1 MCAVDSD
8 SAEVFD
14 KYQGVGG
21 LGVAD
26 QNGRTDMRKYLAA
39 AAALGLFAAPA
50 MAEDVTVAVTAIV
63 EHPALDA
70 ARDGIRDGLADA
82 GYKVG
87 ENLTFVYETAQ
98 GNPATAAQIARK
110 FVGDNPT
117 VIVPISTPSAQ
128 AVVAATK
135 DIPVV
140 FTAVTDPVGA
150 ELVADAAMPGGNV
163 TGVSDLSPLADHLA
177 LIKEVTPD
185 AKKIGVIYNPGEAN
199 SVSLITKLKELAS
212 GAGYEV
218 VEASA
223 TKTSEVQQAA
233 RSLVGKVDVMYIPT
247 DNTVVSALEAAVQ
260 VAEQNSI
267 PVYAG
272 DTDSVPRGA
281 IAAIGFNY
289 YDIGL
294 QTADIVIKVLKG
306 EKPGSIPV
314 MQAQGTNLVVN
325 PGAAKKMGATI
336 PEAVIKRAN
345 TVVQ

>member
-1 MCAVDSD
+1 ML
-8 SAEVFD
+8 
-14 KYQGVGG
+14 KYF
-21 LGVAD
+21 
-26 QNGRTDMRKYLAA
+26 AA
-39 AAALGLFAAPA
+39 AAAIGLLAVPAKAA
-50 MAEDVTVAVTAIV
+50 EVTVAVTAIV

-87 ENLTFVYETAQ
+87 DNLTFVYESAQ

-110 FVGDNPT
+110 FVGDAPT

-150 ELVADAAMPGGNV
+150 ELVTDAAMPGGNV

-177 LIKEVTPD
+177 LIKEISPD
-185 AKKIGVIYNPGEAN
+185 AKRIGIIFNPGEAN
-199 SVSLITKLKELAS
+199 SVALVEKLKELGGA
-212 GAGYEV
+212 AGYEI
-218 VEASA
+218 VEAST
-223 TKTSEVQQAA
+223 TKTADVQQAA

-260 VAEQNSI
+260 VAEQNGI
-267 PVYAG
+267 PLYAG

-294 QTADIVIKVLKG
+294 QTAAIVAKVLDG

-325 PGAAKKMGATI
+325 PGAAKKMGVTI
-336 PEAVIKRAN
+336 PDAVVSRAN